1 MILLLI
7 FTKEKKIKIHTVK
20 IIIENVDEENAS
32 VKLVTDP
39 VPAEHE
45 EIEDTPAVLLG
56 SGIWDVVQEYL
67 QMEVEEGSGV
77 TLQ

>member
-1 MILLLI
+1 MNAFKRTPL
-7 FTKEKKIKIHTVK
+7 KINKVS
-20 IIIENVDEENAS
+20 IIIENIDEENAS

-39 VPAEHE
+39 IPEENE

-67 QMEVEEGSGV
+67 QMEIEEGEKV

>member
-1 MILLLI
+1 MRIN
-7 FTKEKKIKIHTVK
+7 KVS

-39 VPAEHE
+39 VPEEHE

-56 SGIWDVVQEYL
+56 SGIWEVVQEYL
-67 QMEVEEGSGV
+67 QMDEEMSGGV

>member
-1 MILLLI
+1 MKI
-7 FTKEKKIKIHTVK
+7 TKVS

-39 VPAEHE
+39 VPEEHE

-56 SGIWDVVQEYL
+56 SGIWEAVQEYL
-67 QMEVEEGSGV
+67 KMEEQDINSV

>member
-1 MILLLI
+1 MRINR
-7 FTKEKKIKIHTVK
+7 VS

-39 VPAEHE
+39 IPDEDE

-56 SGIWDVVQEYL
+56 SGIWEAVQEYL
-67 QMEVEEGSGV
+67 KMEEQDINSV

>member
-1 MILLLI
+1 MKNIR
-7 FTKEKKIKIHTVK
+7 ENNIKINKVS

-32 VKLVTDP
+32 VKLITDP
-39 VPAEHE
+39 VPQDHE

-56 SGIWDVVQEYL
+56 SGIWEAVQEYL
-67 QMEVEEGSGV
+67 QMNEDYDNTV

>member
-1 MILLLI
+1 MR
-7 FTKEKKIKIHTVK
+7 IHTVK

-39 VPAEHE
+39 VPEEHE

-56 SGIWDVVQEYL
+56 SGIWEVVQEYL
-67 QMEVEEGSGV
+67 QMDVEEGSKV

>member
-1 MILLLI
+1 M
-7 FTKEKKIKIHTVK
+7 KINKVS

-39 VPAEHE
+39 IPEEHE

-56 SGIWDVVQEYL
+56 SGIWEAVQEYL
-67 QMEVEEGSGV
+67 GYVEEDGQSVGV
-77 TLQ
+77 TIQ

>member
-39 VPAEHE
+39 VPAEDE

-56 SGIWDVVQEYL
+56 SGIWEVVQEYL

>member
-39 VPAEHE
+39 VPEEHE

-56 SGIWDVVQEYL
+56 SGIWEVVQEYL
-67 QMEVEEGSGV
+67 QTEVEEGSGV

>member
-1 MILLLI
+1 MRI
-7 FTKEKKIKIHTVK
+7 TKVS

-39 VPAEHE
+39 VPEEHE

-56 SGIWDVVQEYL
+56 SALWDAVQEYL
-67 QMEVEEGSGV
+67 QIEDEEGRGV